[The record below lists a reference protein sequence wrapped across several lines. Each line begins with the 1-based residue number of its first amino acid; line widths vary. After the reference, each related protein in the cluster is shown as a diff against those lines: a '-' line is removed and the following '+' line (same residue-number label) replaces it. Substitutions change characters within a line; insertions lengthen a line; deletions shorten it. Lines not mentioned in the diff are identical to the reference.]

1 MLIEIFGK
9 TDQSGQFSWYI
20 PNLCLDRRFNYKI
33 ALRHLNLKLLDK
45 SQNLSRNEL
54 LCLASNLVDLSSCN
68 PSQSVFIFKY
78 DGRYPIIDIKPSIVT
93 YNPVQLYEIENSSF
107 VVKKYFEETELKF
120 SQIFIHLEIQRLD
133 SYGRV
138 Q

>member
-9 TDQSGQFSWYI
+9 TDRTGVFSWYI
-20 PNLCLDRRFNYKI
+20 PNLCLDRRFNYKV

-45 SQNLSRNEL
+45 SQDLSRNEL
-54 LCLASNLVDLSSCN
+54 LCLASNLVDLSSYN

-78 DGRYPIIDIKPSIVT
+78 DGRYPIIDIKPSIVN
-93 YNPVQLYEIENSSF
+93 YNPVQLYEIENCSF
-107 VVKKYFEETELKF
+107 VVRKYFEETEIKF